1 MRAGPGL
8 TEYGTQGVTVQI
20 EDLRSLPPGEP
31 LACDLCI
38 VGSGPAGSTLL
49 SELAGS
55 GLHVILLESGGLK
68 RHERSDQLN
77 EVESIGAAR
86 ADGAPMRARVL
97 GGTSDIWTG
106 RCAPFDP
113 IDYRQRPWV
122 PHSGWPFGPEELRPH
137 FGRALLHLGLG
148 PDADYTGQGFW
159 QVARRAPP
167 QPQLADDSLAPFFWQ
182 YSRDARL
189 RYDAMRF
196 GPQLQSL
203 RGGSTRVLTDAT
215 VLHVDTN
222 WSASRVEGVEV
233 ADAGGGRRTVK
244 APRIVLCAG
253 GIENA
258 RLLLA
263 SNRAAAA
270 GLGNGHDLV
279 GRFLMDHPRGSV
291 ASFRLQ
297 DYPRL
302 RRHFAIHN
310 VRTERGSHVFTQG
323 VSLSPAAQ
331 EREELLNCAAWLTEI
346 ITPDDPWSALK
357 RVFRARS
364 LSRQDAAALAGNMG
378 LLARGV
384 HRHLLVGHGLPR
396 KVLDLRLSCTVE
408 QRPDPASRVTL
419 ADRVDRF
426 GMPLSRI
433 DWRIDGQ
440 EQRTVR
446 RMAELVGAGL
456 QRLRLHGL
464 ALDEWV
470 RDGDGFPPSFRDAA
484 HPTGATRMA
493 DDPRN
498 GVVDR
503 HGQVHGV
510 DGLYVA
516 GSSTFP
522 TAGHANPTLMIVALA
537 IRLADRLRQRE
548 RQAAPAVAAHH

>member
-1 MRAGPGL
+1 M
-8 TEYGTQGVTVQI
+8 
-20 EDLRSLPPGEP
+20 PPDEP

-38 VGSGPAGSTLL
+38 IGSGPAGSTLL

-55 GLHVILLESGGLK
+55 GLHVILLESGGL
-68 RHERSDQLN
+68 RRQQHSEQLN
-77 EVESIGAAR
+77 EVESV
-86 ADGAPMRARVL
+86 GAPRSDQALMRARVL

-113 IDYRQRPWV
+113 IDYQARPWV
-122 PHSGWPFGPEELRPH
+122 PCSGWPFGPEALRPH
-137 FGRALLHLGLG
+137 FDRALLHLGLG
-148 PDADYTGQGFW
+148 PDADYTGAGFW
-159 QVARRAPP
+159 QVAQRTPP
-167 QPQLADDSLAPFFWQ
+167 QPQLADENLAPFFWQ
-182 YSRDARL
+182 YSRDVRR

-203 RGGSTRVLTDAT
+203 AGGSARILTEAT
-215 VLHVDTN
+215 VLHIDTN
-222 WSASRVEGVEV
+222 WSASRVEAVEV
-233 ADAGGGRRTVK
+233 AGGDGVRRTIRT
-244 APRIVLCAG
+244 PRVALCAG

-263 SNRAAAA
+263 SNRTAAA

-291 ASFRLQ
+291 ASFGLA
-297 DYPRL
+297 DYAKL

-331 EREELLNCAAWLTEI
+331 EREGLLNCAAWLTEI

-357 RVFRARS
+357 RVFHGRS
-364 LSRQDAAALAGNMG
+364 VSRQDAAALLGNLG
-378 LLARGV
+378 LLARGM

-440 EQRTVR
+440 EQHTVR
-446 RMAELVGAGL
+446 RMAELVGCGL
-456 QRLRLHGL
+456 ARLGLHGL
-464 ALDEWV
+464 VLDEWV
-470 RDGDGFPPSFRDAA
+470 RDGAGFPVDFQDAA
-484 HPTGATRMA
+484 HPTGTTRMA
-493 DDPRN
+493 DDPRS

-510 DGLYVA
+510 GGLYVA

-522 TAGHANPTLMIVALA
+522 TSGHANPTLMVVALA
-537 IRLADRLRQRE
+537 IRLADRLKQEQRH
-548 RQAAPAVAAHH
+548 AAPAVAVHH